1 MVTITVTFDEPSIC
15 LYFIILICP
24 YFQDVL
30 HGDSNTYTILCK
42 AFKTYVLD
50 QPESE
55 QTERFDQTDM
65 IQVNI
70 VSLVEIVL

>member
-1 MVTITVTFDEPSIC
+1 M
-15 LYFIILICP
+15 
-24 YFQDVL
+24 L